1 MSLKIETGNLK
12 GLSIDTVKSSK
23 TRYTPGQLRRTL
35 TNIFDFNDSNMLE
48 IFAGSGAV
56 SFEFISN
63 GLINSHLIDVN
74 GKSIS
79 IIKKNAKK
87 LNIINKI
94 NPIKGD
100 FRNVIPSL
108 IENGISF
115 NYIFADPPFNLD
127 FCKELVQFIDMN
139 DLILKDGGYFIL
151 ERSKHEEYKID
162 NLKNLKLDESR
173 NYGDIDID
181 IYYK

>member
-1 MSLKIETGNLK
+1 MSLKIETGIMK
-12 GLSIDTVKSSK
+12 GLSFDTVKSSK

-35 TNIFDFNDSNMLE
+35 TNIFDFNGANMLE
-48 IFAGSGAV
+48 IFSGSGGV

-63 GLINSHLIDVN
+63 GLEHSHLIDVN

-79 IIKKNAKK
+79 VIKKNAKK
-87 LNIINKI
+87 LNIIDNI
-94 NPIKGD
+94 TPIKGD

-108 IENGISF
+108 IENSISF
-115 NYIFADPPFNLD
+115 NYIFADPPFNLG
-127 FCKELVQFIDMN
+127 FCEELVKFID
-139 DLILKDGGYFIL
+139 IHYEVLKDGGYFIL
-151 ERSKHEEYKID
+151 ERSKHEDYSID
-162 NLKNLKLDESR
+162 FLKNLKLDESR

>member
-1 MSLKIETGNLK
+1 MSLKIETGVMK
-12 GLSIDTVKSSK
+12 GLTFDSVKSSK

-35 TNIFDFNDSNMLE
+35 TNIFDFNEANMLE
-48 IFAGSGAV
+48 IFSGSGGV

-63 GLINSHLIDVN
+63 GLYHSHLIDIN

-79 IIKKNAKK
+79 TIKKNAKK
-87 LNIINKI
+87 LDVLNKI
-94 NPIKGD
+94 TPIKGD
-100 FRNVIPSL
+100 YRNIIPTL
-108 IENGISF
+108 IENLINF

-127 FCKELVQFIDMN
+127 FCGELVKFIDDN
-139 DLILKDGGYFIL
+139 HNILKQGGYFIL
-151 ERSKHEEYKID
+151 ERSKHETYSNKFLTH
-162 NLKNLKLDESR
+162 LKFDESR

>member
-1 MSLKIETGNLK
+1 MSLKIETGSMK
-12 GLSIDTVKSSK
+12 GLTFDTVKSSK

-35 TNIFDFNDSNMLE
+35 TNIFDFNDASMLE

-63 GLINSHLIDVN
+63 GLNHSHLIDVN

-87 LNIINKI
+87 LKVMDKI
-94 NPIKGD
+94 STIKGD
-100 FRNVIPSL
+100 FRSVVPSL
-108 IENGISF
+108 IENTLSF
-115 NYIFADPPFNLD
+115 NYIFADPPFNLG
-127 FCKELVQFIDMN
+127 FCDELVKFLDVN
-139 DLILKDGGYFIL
+139 HLILKDGGYFIL
-151 ERSKHEEYKID
+151 ERSKHENYSID
-162 NLKNLKLDESR
+162 FLEKLKLDESR

>member
-1 MSLKIETGNLK
+1 MSLKIETGTMK
-12 GLSIDTVKSSK
+12 GLNFDTVKSSK

-35 TNIFDFNDSNMLE
+35 TNIFDFNGANMLE
-48 IFAGSGAV
+48 IFSGSGAV

-63 GLINSHLIDVN
+63 GLKNSYLIDVN

-79 IIKKNAKK
+79 VIKKNAKK
-87 LNIINKI
+87 LKIEDKI

-100 FRNVIPSL
+100 FRTVIPSL
-108 IENGISF
+108 IENDLSF
-115 NYIFADPPFNLD
+115 NYIFADPPFNLG
-127 FCKELVQFIDMN
+127 FCDELIRFMDTN
-139 DLILKDGGYFIL
+139 NGILKDGGYFIL
-151 ERSKHEEYKID
+151 ERSKHEKYNID
-162 NLKNLKLDESR
+162 NLKVLKLDESR

>member
-1 MSLKIETGNLK
+1 MSLRIETGTMK
-12 GLSIDTVKSSK
+12 GLTFDTVKSSK

-35 TNIFDFNDSNMLE
+35 TNIFDFNGANMLE
-48 IFAGSGAV
+48 IFSGSGGV

-63 GLINSHLIDVN
+63 GLKTSHLIDVN

-79 IIKKNAKK
+79 VIKKNAKK
-87 LNIINKI
+87 LKIEDKI

-100 FRNVIPSL
+100 FRTIIPSL
-108 IENGISF
+108 IENSLSF
-115 NYIFADPPFNLD
+115 NYIFADPPFNLG
-127 FCKELVQFIDMN
+127 FCDELVRFVDSN
-139 DLILKDGGYFIL
+139 HEILKDGGFFIL
-151 ERSKHEEYKID
+151 ERSKHEIYEIN
-162 NLKNLKLDESR
+162 NLKTLKLDESR